1 MKIKTLIITLIMFL
15 NCLPILAVQN
25 LQYAKVT
32 RVMDGDT
39 VQLKLKSN
47 SPSIRLIGIDC
58 YETSAINR
66 AYKQAYANHIPL
78 DEVISKGLKAKH
90 LMTQIMKQNN
100 YTVYFECTG
109 TDYYGRLLGV
119 LYTKDGKNINTMMQ
133 NSGFCPKYVFV
144 ER

>member
-1 MKIKTLIITLIMFL
+1 MKKFIIIIFMLISPALS
-15 NCLPILAVQN
+15 AEH

-78 DEVISKGLKAKH
+78 DEVIEKGLKAKQI
-90 LMTQIMKQNN
+90 MTQIMKQNN

-133 NSGFCPKYVFV
+133 NSGFCPKYVFE